1 MSQNPETSTNPGSVN
16 VADQGDGLLSV
27 DQPVTV
33 GPSYNP
39 GPLVQAGSKAPGT
52 GPDSPDQPVT
62 SGPSSNPGPTVQAGS
77 AEPGTGPAS
86 PDQPVTTGPSQNSG
100 QLVQAGTAS
109 PTSPRTTNTTQNNV
123 AGQVYGQGTPANVFV

>member
-1 MSQNPETSTNPGSVN
+1 MSQNPDNVVNPGTVN
-16 VADQGDGLLSV
+16 VADQGDGPLSI

-39 GPLVQAGSKAPGT
+39 GPLVQSGSGAPGT

-62 SGPSSNPGPTVQAGS
+62 TGPSYNPGPLVQAGS
-77 AEPGTGPAS
+77 AAPGTGS
-86 PDQPVTTGPSQNSG
+86 DFPDQPVTVGPSQNSG
-100 QLVQAGTAS
+100 QLVQAGTDS
-109 PTSPRTTNTTQNNV
+109 PTSPRTINTTQNNV

>member
-1 MSQNPETSTNPGSVN
+1 MPQNPDNVVNPGTVN
-16 VADQGDGLLSV
+16 VADQGDGPLSV

-39 GPLVQAGSKAPGT
+39 GPVVPAGSAAPGT

-62 SGPSSNPGPTVQAGS
+62 TGPGTNPGPVVQAGS
-77 AEPGTGPAS
+77 SAPGNGPDS
-86 PDQPVTTGPSQNSG
+86 PDQPVTVGPSQNSG
-100 QLVQAGTAS
+100 TLVQGGTAS
-109 PTSPRTTNTTQNNV
+109 PTSPDTINTTQNNV